1 MKVYDNDWFLRYRL
15 GYQDAAR
22 CLRNWEVNFVLA
34 QSRYLPMPDSAVE
47 SEVPTELADLYATYD
62 DRKFRDALAKEGIEY
77 WAAVCMF
84 FDPKALDE
92 DPSLRPVGSDG
103 QPMEKIDWYI
113 GIPPSMD
120 GFVSQKTAAIERAVR
135 ELEPEGV
142 FLSFTRWPGFWE
154 LWVPGRTRQNFPE
167 YSYDLHT
174 LDRFVRET
182 GADVP
187 TRDPADAASWIEA
200 HARETWTSW
209 KCQVVVDVI
218 RQVRDA
224 CREAKSDIRIMLNTV
239 PFGAEDFDGAQEKVF
254 GQRLEALADVVD
266 VFEVMTYY
274 QILKRPTSWIP
285 QIGEE
290 AKNRSGRKT
299 VCTLQARPLYLDGI
313 YAKDNRSPT
322 LNAEEFAEAVRAV
335 EDSSADGIVV
345 FVWSD
350 LLEEVLRQN
359 DTRRVDAIRAA
370 AERRR
375 TRPVRSAE
383 QGNDHLDGSEGASAI
398 L

>member
-1 MKVYDNDWFLRYRL
+1 MGTFKVGMKVYDNDWFLEYDL
-15 GYQDAAR
+15 SYKDAAR
-22 CLRNWEVNFVLA
+22 YLNDWGVTFVLA
-34 QSRYLPMPDSAVE
+34 QSRFLPMPDSAVE
-47 SEVPTELADLYATYD
+47 SEVPPELADLYATYD

-84 FDPKALDE
+84 FDPKALDA

-103 QPMEKIDWYI
+103 RPMGKIDWYV
-113 GIPPSMD
+113 GISPSIE
-120 GFVSQKTAAIERAVR
+120 GVVSNKTAAIERAVR
-135 ELEPEGV
+135 ALEPDGV

-154 LWVPGRTRQNFPE
+154 LWMPHHMRRDFPE
-167 YSYDLHT
+167 YSYDRHT

-182 GADVP
+182 GVHLP

-200 HARETWTSW
+200 HAREAWTSW
-209 KCQVVVDVI
+209 KCQVIVDII
-218 RQVRDA
+218 RQVKDT
-224 CREAKSDIRIMLNTV
+224 CRKIKPDIQVMLNTV

-254 GQRLEALADVVD
+254 GQRIEALADVVD
-266 VFEVMTYY
+266 VFEVMTYH
-274 QILKRPTSWIP
+274 QILRRPASWIP

-290 AKNRSGRKT
+290 VKNRSGRKT

-322 LNAEEFAEAVRAV
+322 LDAEEFAEAVGVVAN
-335 EDSSADGIVV
+335 SNLDGIVV

-350 LLEEVLRQN
+350 LLEEVLKQN

-370 AERRR
+370 AGRRR
-375 TRPVRSAE
+375 TWLA
-383 QGNDHLDGSEGASAI
+383 
-398 L
+398 